1 MKRYIFIHPT
11 KCGGTAVKSFFM
23 KVYPYHT
30 IDINIMGD
38 SPPVVP
44 CHQTVCKDY
53 DNPVIIIREPVDRF
67 ISMFK
72 YWKSGALTFVDW
84 SNTSQKRIRG
94 EGFIEKYKNY
104 TIKDFIKLLKA
115 KDSSLYIKFT
125 FRLHYESYL
134 YWIKPR
140 DYSKTIVIKY
150 CEDLNSKLPEI
161 LEALEIQSV
170 NKSMEKINISNN
182 SETITL
188 DEEDLKYIKTVYKYD
203 FELWDNIN
211 NNPALFK
218 RVV

>member
-11 KCGGTAVKSFFM
+11 KCGGTAIINFFM

-30 IDINIMGD
+30 IDNIGFR
-38 SPPVVP
+38 
-44 CHQTVCKDY
+44 HEKQCKDY
-53 DNPVIIIREPVDRF
+53 DNPVIIIREPIDRF

-72 YWKSGALTFVDW
+72 YWKSGSLPFKSWTDVNEFRERN
-84 SNTSQKRIRG
+84 SN
-94 EGFIEKYKNY
+94 FNMKYKSY
-104 TIKDFIKLLKA
+104 TIKDFIKLLKR
-115 KDSSLYIKFT
+115 KDTCLYTKFT
-125 FRLHYESYL
+125 YPVHYESII
-134 YWIKPR
+134 YWIKPE

-161 LEALEIQSV
+161 LEALEVQSV
-170 NKSMEKINISNN
+170 NKEMEKINISKN
-182 SETITL
+182 SEKIKL
-188 DEEDLKYIKTVYKYD
+188 DEEDINYIKSVYNYD

>member
-11 KCGGTAVKSFFM
+11 KCGGTAIKSFFM

-30 IDINIMGD
+30 IDTNIMG
-38 SPPVVP
+38 SYPPVESA
-44 CHQTVCKDY
+44 HHTACKDY
-53 DNPVIIIREPVDRF
+53 ENPVIIIRDPVDRF

-72 YWKSGALTFVDW
+72 YWKSGAITFTDW
-84 SNTSQKRIRG
+84 SNISRTRIR
-94 EGFIEKYKNY
+94 EQGFIEKYKNY
-104 TIKDFIKLLKA
+104 TIKDFISLLKK
-115 KDSSLYIKFT
+115 KDKCLYVKFT
-125 FRLHYESYL
+125 FPIHYESYF
-134 YWIKPR
+134 YWIKPE

-170 NKSMEKINISNN
+170 NKDMEKINISKN
-182 SETITL
+182 SETIRL
-188 DEEDLKYIKTVYKYD
+188 DDEDIKYIKTVYKYD

-211 NNPALFK
+211 NNPTIFK